1 MLYPVELRA
10 LTFIHIVP
18 RLNSNE
24 WSGQTDSNRRPSAPK
39 ADALPDCAMPRPIQR
54 RHLNGPY
61 SKPQSGPQTSEY
73 ARIPVHSTKKRYMS
87 ANVIDGRAI
96 AQEIQGEVAQKI
108 QSRIAAGLKP
118 PGLATVLVGDD
129 GASRIYVRNKRKA
142 CDTAGMRSFD
152 YDLPENTTQDKLLG
166 LINELNSNDEVDGI
180 LVQLP
185 LPDHIEE
192 TLVIEKITPT
202 KDVDGFH
209 PYTVGRLSQRI
220 PVLRPCTPHGIMVLL
235 ERSGVDVIG
244 QHVVIVGASNHV
256 GRPLALEM
264 LLAGA
269 TTTICH
275 RFTKDLE
282 AHVRSA
288 EILCVAVGQPGL
300 IPGKW
305 IKPGA
310 VVIDVGITRLTDGHL
325 VGDVDFETAKER
337 ARLIT
342 PVPGGVGPMTVAT
355 LLSNTLSAAEL
366 RSG

>member
-1 MLYPVELRA
+1 
-10 LTFIHIVP
+10 
-18 RLNSNE
+18 
-24 WSGQTDSNRRPSAPK
+24 
-39 ADALPDCAMPRPIQR
+39 MPASI
-54 RHLNGPY
+54 
-61 SKPQSGPQTSEY
+61 
-73 ARIPVHSTKKRYMS
+73 
-87 ANVIDGRAI
+87 IDGKAI
-96 AQEIQGEVAQKI
+96 AQEIQDEVAQKI
-108 QSRIAAGLKP
+108 ESRVAAGLRP

-129 GASRIYVRNKRKA
+129 GASRIYVRNKRRA
-142 CDTAGMRSFD
+142 CDAAGIRSFD
-152 YDLPENTTQDKLLG
+152 HDLPQGTAQDTLLE
-166 LINELNSNDEVDGI
+166 LIDELNANDEVDGI

-192 TLVIEKITPT
+192 TLVIERITPT

-235 ERSGVDVIG
+235 ERSGVDVVG
-244 QHVVIVGASNHV
+244 QHVVVVGASNHV

-269 TTTICH
+269 TTTVCH
-275 RFTKDLE
+275 RFTRDLE

-288 EILCVAVGQPGL
+288 DVLCVAVGKPGL
-300 IPGKW
+300 IPGEW

-325 VGDVDFETAKER
+325 VGDVDFATARER

-366 RSG
+366 RSS